1 MTSEKAGGVVA
12 FSAGIG
18 DRARKHK
25 SVMVLDNGIARSARV
40 AAGDHCEKHKKNK
53 TLDGVHCGYMV

>member
-1 MTSEKAGGVVA
+1 MTSKQASGIVA
-12 FSAGIG
+12 LSAGIG
-18 DRARKHK
+18 NRAGKHK

-53 TLDGVHCGYMV
+53 TSNGGYMV